1 MFFWGEKGNMQRV
14 DVVYALIHDE
24 KRDKILMV
32 HNVEQNVWSLPGGA
46 VEKGETLEQALVRE
60 TKEETGLTVV
70 AGGLVALNEKFFEEK
85 GYHALFL
92 TFRAK
97 VVTGE
102 LCAEDEEEISAI
114 EWVDRIIANEKFP
127 YHDGGFESL
136 LEVAVPYKFQP
147 ETK

>member
-1 MFFWGEKGNMQRV
+1 MQRV

-24 KRDKILMV
+24 ETDKILMV

-46 VEKGETLEQALVRE
+46 VEKGETLQEALVRE
-60 TKEETGLTVV
+60 VKEETGLTAV
-70 AGGLVALNEKFFEEK
+70 AGGLVALNEKFFEKK
-85 GYHALFL
+85 GHHALLF

-102 LCAEDEEEISAI
+102 FCAEDEGEISAI
-114 EWVDRIIANEKFP
+114 EWVDKKIANERFP
-127 YHDGGFESL
+127 FYDGGFEAL
-136 LEVAVPYKFQP
+136 LEVAIPYKFQP